1 QQGLHVGS
9 VVIFLRHDA
18 TGDYR
23 CVVVSRFTENTDGS
37 DASRLELPGE
47 GYLCRRLR
55 QSSSTSL
62 IELERP
68 RSWLSSLDAQSG
80 SINAE
85 IERSTLSML
94 KPALLVP
101 VATKDELIGV
111 VAVGKRMGDL
121 PYSRE
126 DRQLLSA
133 ISWQLAFAVQ
143 NAQLIEDAAEQEKLR
158 HELQIASNVQRRLF
172 PEKPPAFERL
182 DLAGVCRPALGVGG
196 DYYDFIV
203 LDEHKVGIAV
213 ADVAGKGISAAL
225 LMSTVQ
231 ASLRIQAPSVNGD
244 LVELVSSMN
253 RLLHSSTDGS
263 SYATFFYAQFDERT
277 GMLSYVNAGHN
288 PPMLVRARGS
298 VLGRGVAHAG
308 SGAGAVAVEVSK
320 GPSGPLEVGDTLIR
334 RLTAGGP
341 MIGAFDNCEYE
352 QQSMQLSKGDVLVAY
367 TDGVTEALTDQ
378 DEEFGEDRLRRLVA
392 SSLELSADELSARI
406 IDSVREWC

>member
-1 QQGLHVGS
+1 
-9 VVIFLRHDA
+9 
-18 TGDYR
+18 
-23 CVVVSRFTENTDGS
+23 
-37 DASRLELPGE
+37 
-47 GYLCRRLR
+47 
-55 QSSSTSL
+55 
-62 IELERP
+62 
-68 RSWLSSLDAQSG
+68 
-80 SINAE
+80 
-85 IERSTLSML
+85 
-94 KPALLVP
+94 
-101 VATKDELIGV
+101 
-111 VAVGKRMGDL
+111 
-121 PYSRE
+121 
-126 DRQLLSA
+126 LSA

-158 HELQIASNVQRRLF
+158 HDLQIAANVQRRLF
-172 PEKPPAFERL
+172 PENPPAFERL

-231 ASLRIQAPSVNGD
+231 ASLRIQAPSVNGN

-277 GMLSYVNAGHN
+277 GTLSYVNAGHN

-320 GPSGPLEVGDTLIR
+320 GPSGPLEIGDTVIR

-352 QQSMQLSKGDVLVAY
+352 QQSLQLSKGDVLVAY
-367 TDGVTEALTDQ
+367 TDGVTEALTDE

-406 IDSVREWC
+406 IDSVREWCGDRPLQDDLTLVVMKVRS